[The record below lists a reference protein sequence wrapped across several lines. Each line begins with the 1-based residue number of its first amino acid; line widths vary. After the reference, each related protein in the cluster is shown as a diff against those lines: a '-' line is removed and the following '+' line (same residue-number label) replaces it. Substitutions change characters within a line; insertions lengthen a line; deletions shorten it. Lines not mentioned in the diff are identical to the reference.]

1 MNFKVVTGVTLN
13 ISVMAEMLA
22 TIGAELIQ
30 LPLRSE
36 EAILEHAADADA
48 VIVGLTEPYT
58 KKAIDGLIRCKV
70 MSRTGVGF
78 SNIDVEEATRQGIPV
93 SIAIGS
99 NMHEVSD
106 YALACILNFN
116 RRLLPLNQ
124 AVHSGSWKSGSASM
138 MGARGKMFRLNRQT
152 LGLIG
157 MGRIGSLVAQK
168 AKAFGMHILVYDPY
182 VSADA
187 VRELGV
193 VATDL
198 NTVLCQSDYI
208 SIHAP
213 LTSETRHLLGLSE
226 FKRMKPTA
234 YLINAARGGL
244 IDEKALYQA
253 VTEGHIAGAAL
264 DVNDPEPIDPDNPLF
279 ALDQVLLTGHSA
291 WFSNASVL
299 EGSRLAAEAVIA
311 ALRDTWPPNLVNPEV
326 KEQKNARIGHA
337 AK

>member
-13 ISVMAEMLA
+13 ISVMTEMLA
-22 TIGAELIQ
+22 TVGAELIQ

-36 EAILEHAADADA
+36 EAILEQAADADA
-48 VIVGLTEPYT
+48 VIVGLIEPYT
-58 KKAIDGLIRCKV
+58 EKVIRGLTQCKV
-70 MSRTGVGF
+70 MSRTGVGY

-93 SIAIGS
+93 SIAAGS

-106 YALACILNFN
+106 YALACILTFN

-124 AVHSGSWKSGSASM
+124 AVRSGVWKSGSASM
-138 MGARGKMFRLNRQT
+138 AGARGKMFRLSQQT

-157 MGRIGSLVAQK
+157 MGRIGTLVVQK

-182 VSADA
+182 VSAEA
-187 VRELGV
+187 ARKLG
-193 VATDL
+193 AEAADFDS
-198 NTVLCQSDYI
+198 VLSQSDYI

-226 FKRMKPTA
+226 FRKMKPTS

-244 IDEKALYQA
+244 LDEKALYQA
-253 VTEGHIAGAAL
+253 IKEGSIAGAAL
-264 DVNDPEPIDPDNPLF
+264 DVNDPEPINPDNPLF
-279 ALDQVLLTGHSA
+279 SLDQVLLTGHSA
-291 WFSNASVL
+291 WFSNTSVL
-299 EGSRLAAEAVIA
+299 EGSRLAAEAVIS

-326 KEQKNARIGHA
+326 KEQKNARIGHGA
-337 AK
+337 